1 MQACTAQAV
10 NLIFNVKLCKGE
22 IPIEKNVIV
31 TDLNGKRIGATYP
44 KRAKGLVKNGRAEY
58 VSDCEN
64 GTDRTNDTNLTIRI
78 LDTHKPTVDITEVN
92 NMSKVI
98 NFDPRDFKADKS
110 CESNVIAKYFVTD
123 KDGKNAIVYSIG
135 NWDWDWTQIC
145 CDKKL
150 EKNTDYV
157 FRFVIVGGYCDTGD
171 ETSRF
176 EIVPMPDGSLTDEAY
191 ENRYTY
197 DLAQNRYKPVL
208 CKKTDEGMLRLF
220 EIPFSTFDCEDFRF
234 VFVAMHA
241 VATLCAP
248 KELSAYADLED
259 MTFDEVKAEINS
271 KDDDTANVAI
281 DLSGAFITRSALND
295 ILIRFGDNGNFA
307 VDLSGA
313 CIAEDVKNKEQPDSE
328 YADPSGST
336 NCNAEDI
343 FTEQ

>member
-1 MQACTAQAV
+1 M
-10 NLIFNVKLCKGE
+10 
-22 IPIEKNVIV
+22 
-31 TDLNGKRIGATYP
+31 
-44 KRAKGLVKNGRAEY
+44 KNGRAEY

-123 KDGKNAIVYSIG
+123 KDGKNAIVHSIG

-176 EIVPMPDGSLTDEAY
+176 EIVPMPDGSLTDDAY

-197 DLAQNRYKPVL
+197 DLVQNRYKPVL

-234 VFVAMHA
+234 VFIAMHA
-241 VATLCAP
+241 VAMLYAP

-259 MTFDEVKAEINS
+259 TDFDQLREEINS
-271 KDDDTANVAI
+271 KNDQNSEDSSANVMM
-281 DLSGAFITRSALND
+281 DFSGAHVTRSTIND
-295 ILIRFGDNGNFA
+295 LLTMARLSKSENFC
-307 VDLSGA
+307 VDFTDA
-313 CIAEDVKNKEQPDSE
+313 IIVDDKPNDTQTDETDTDDIDSE
-328 YADPSGST
+328 LIDVT
-336 NCNAEDI
+336 DN
-343 FTEQ
+343 

>member
-1 MQACTAQAV
+1 M
-10 NLIFNVKLCKGE
+10 
-22 IPIEKNVIV
+22 
-31 TDLNGKRIGATYP
+31 
-44 KRAKGLVKNGRAEY
+44 KNGRAEY

-64 GTDRTNDTNLTIRI
+64 GTDRNNDTNLTIRI

-110 CESNVIAKYFVTD
+110 CENNVIAKYFVTD
-123 KDGKNAIVYSIG
+123 KDGKNAIAYSIG
-135 NWDWDWTQIC
+135 NWSWDWTQIC

-176 EIVPMPDGSLTDEAY
+176 EIVPMPDGSLTDDAY

-234 VFVAMHA
+234 VFIAMHA
-241 VATLCAP
+241 VAMLYAP

-259 MTFDEVKAEINS
+259 TDLDQLREEINS
-271 KDDDTANVAI
+271 KNSEDNSANVMMDFTGAQVTRSTITDLLTMARLSKSDNVCIDFTGAIIVDDKPNDTQTDETDTDDTDDIGSKLI
-281 DLSGAFITRSALND
+281 DVT
-295 ILIRFGDNGNFA
+295 DN
-307 VDLSGA
+307 
-313 CIAEDVKNKEQPDSE
+313 
-328 YADPSGST
+328 
-336 NCNAEDI
+336 
-343 FTEQ
+343 

>member
-1 MQACTAQAV
+1 M
-10 NLIFNVKLCKGE
+10 LCKGE

-31 TDLNGKRIGATYP
+31 TDINGKRIGATYP

-58 VSDCEN
+58 ASDCEN
-64 GTDRTNDTNLTIRI
+64 GTNCTIRI

-98 NFDPRDFKADKS
+98 DFDPRDFKADKS
-110 CESNVIAKYFVTD
+110 CENNVIAKYFVTD
-123 KDGKNAIVYSIG
+123 KDGENVIAYSIG
-135 NWDWDWTQIC
+135 NWNWDWTQIC

-157 FRFVIVGGYCDTGD
+157 FRFVIVGGYCNTCN

-191 ENRYTY
+191 EDRYTY

-234 VFVAMHA
+234 VFIAMHA
-241 VATLCAP
+241 VATLYAP
-248 KELSAYADLED
+248 KEFSAYADLED
-259 MTFDEVKAEINS
+259 TNFDQLRDEINS
-271 KDDDTANVAI
+271 KNSEDNSANVVMDFTGAHVTRSTVTDLLTMARFGKSENVCI
-281 DLSGAFITRSALND
+281 DFTGAFIEDDKPDD
-295 ILIRFGDNGNFA
+295 IQADADDTGSDDIAVELMDVADN
-307 VDLSGA
+307 
-313 CIAEDVKNKEQPDSE
+313 
-328 YADPSGST
+328 
-336 NCNAEDI
+336 
-343 FTEQ
+343 